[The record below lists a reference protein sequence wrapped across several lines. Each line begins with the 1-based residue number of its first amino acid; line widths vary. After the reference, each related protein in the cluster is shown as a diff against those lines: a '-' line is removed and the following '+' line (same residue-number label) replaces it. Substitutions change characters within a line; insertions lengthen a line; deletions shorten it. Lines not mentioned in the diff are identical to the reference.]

1 MLNILLVCYDNAKS
15 ASHVREALG
24 KKIRES
30 GAVILDEVILQVDA
44 KRKVHLHDPAKTV
57 RGGATAALTWG
68 LFGLVTG
75 GILGLVI
82 WGVIGGICGALWAY
96 YTEHALSKTELKRIG
111 ESLPP
116 DSSAMLA
123 FIQAEDTERVLQ
135 ATSTYAPAVA
145 TVAAVGAD
153 LSTRVIEN
161 SSAGSSDAAASANAE
176 GGSPHGETVLSM
188 LLFRYKGQHTVESIV
203 KKLSAAHGGQET
215 AIVTELAIEVDE
227 KGKAHVHDPGLG
239 LKYQARSSMVS
250 WALFGLVVGVLAGL
264 ISGLVSGGGFSAG
277 LLTGLVHGIALFIGW
292 GIFGLAAGAL
302 YGLWVG
308 RGISGRRLRIVA
320 PLLPPDTSLLLA
332 WGEIVPRQQ
341 EVSVLS
347 PPAESERLILGFRI
361 VEHGALLEVA

>member
-1 MLNILLVCYDNAKS
+1 MLNILLVCFDNAKS

-82 WGVIGGICGALWAY
+82 WGVVGAICGALWAY

-123 FIQAEDTERVLQ
+123 FIQADDTERVLQ

-161 SSAGSSDAAASANAE
+161 SSAGSSEAAPSANAE
-176 GGSPHGETVLSM
+176 GVSPHGEIVVSM

-203 KKLSAAHGGQET
+203 KKLSAAHGDQET

-227 KGKAHVHDPGLG
+227 KGKAHVHNPGLG
-239 LKYQARSSMVS
+239 FKYQARSSMVS
-250 WALFGLVVGVLAGL
+250 WALFGLVDGVLGGL
-264 ISGLVSGGGFSAG
+264 ISGGGLQSGLQSG
-277 LLTGLVHGIALFIGW
+277 LEHGIALFIGW
-292 GIFGLAAGAL
+292 GIFGLVAGAL

-320 PLLPPDTSLLLA
+320 PLLSPDTSLLLA

-341 EVSVLS
+341 EVSALS
-347 PPAESERLILGFRI
+347 PAAESERLILGFRV